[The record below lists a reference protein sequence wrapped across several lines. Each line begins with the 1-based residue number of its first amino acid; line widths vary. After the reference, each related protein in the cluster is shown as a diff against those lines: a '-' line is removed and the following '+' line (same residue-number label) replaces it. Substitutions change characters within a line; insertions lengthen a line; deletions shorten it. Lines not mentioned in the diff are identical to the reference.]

1 MLPLYVNIDNCVF
14 PEVGRYNFAVFF
26 TAHDGDEVLKGE
38 HPFKVL
44 SQEE

>member
-1 MLPLYVNIDNCVF
+1 MSECVF
-14 PEVGRYNFAVFF
+14 PEAGHYSFANYL
-26 TAHDGDEVLKGE
+26 TAHDGGEALKGE